1 MKALI
6 IDNEDLFRLGI
17 RHLLDVL
24 HDFDEIIEITTE
36 RELLAL
42 PVAKTQ
48 EVSLTVLN
56 PACFPD
62 MLDAFWRP
70 AQQVCPSSKIIA
82 MVGENIEPF
91 VRHGIQFVQR
101 GISAH
106 ELAILI
112 KDILNENRSIESTR
126 QERHEVSYTSQNVSP
141 EVIKGFSKR
150 RLQILGMAAHGLSN
164 KDIAFELNIAE
175 GTVKAHMHLIMKML
189 NVTNRTQA
197 AIWYQT
203 HTE

>member
-17 RHLLDVL
+17 RHLIEVL
-24 HDFDEIIEITTE
+24 HDFDEIIEIATE

-42 PVAKTQ
+42 PVAQTQ
-48 EVSLTVLN
+48 EVRLTVMN
-56 PACFPD
+56 PTCFPD

-70 AQQVCPSSKIIA
+70 VQQICPSSKIIA
-82 MVGENIEPF
+82 MVNKNVNSFNHQGVQF
-91 VRHGIQFVQR
+91 IQR
-101 GISAH
+101 AISAH
-106 ELAILI
+106 DLALLI
-112 KDILNENRSIESTR
+112 KGILTEDRRMTDTQVENREF
-126 QERHEVSYTSQNVSP
+126 SYTQPSKSP
-141 EVIKGFSKR
+141 DAIKGFSKR
-150 RLQILGMAAHGLSN
+150 RLQILKMAAQGLSN
-164 KDIAFELNIAE
+164 KDIAFELSIAE

-203 HTE
+203 HIE